1 MFHVFDVFF
10 ASSMS
15 GSVLLHRQR
24 SPEDLQQLLAW
35 YKIRDTL
42 FGENNVERD
51 IKEALGLA
59 SVCEY
64 PNAVW
69 LTKLFDGRDVSS
81 TEEARQ
87 VFLGCENDSRA
98 LCFAGILGWHEDEI
112 RRAAELR
119 DAFAQ
124 AWMAWE
130 TVGEESF
137 RWAEK
142 SSAQGERNGFY
153 KLGQCYRRGIG
164 CEEDA
169 ERAKDNFWLGTFT
182 RWFVLSSYLK
192 KDDAQR
198 FVWLERAGRTGYC
211 TPFLNEMV
219 DQIRN
224 FSRGT
229 GRQRSFSQSGE
240 L

>member
-1 MFHVFDVFF
+1 LKKLKKTVNNRNAIGQLHSMIRKTFLFI
-10 ASSMS
+10 MS

-98 LCFAGILGWHEDEI
+98 LCFAGILGWH
-112 RRAAELR
+112 
-119 DAFAQ
+119 
-124 AWMAWE
+124 
-130 TVGEESF
+130 G
-137 RWAEK
+137 
-142 SSAQGERNGFY
+142 
-153 KLGQCYRRGIG
+153 KLLVRSLFDGR
-164 CEEDA
+164 
-169 ERAKDNFWLGTFT
+169 KNL
-182 RWFVLSSYLK
+182 LLK
-192 KDDAQR
+192 
-198 FVWLERAGRTGYC
+198 E
-211 TPFLNEMV
+211 NEMV
-219 DQIRN
+219 STSLDNAIDVELDARKMRKEQKITFGWGPLRD
-224 FSRGT
+224 G
-229 GRQRSFSQSGE
+229 SFCRVT
-240 L
+240 